1 MLIQDITTLQN
12 GSDIRGVAMEGVDD
26 EPVTLTQDMTM
37 KIAYSFGL
45 WLQEKTGK
53 EKLSIAVGRDS
64 RLTGQNLAQAAC
76 LGLVCTGNAVY
87 DCGLATTPA
96 MFMTTLDPEI
106 NCDGAVMITAS
117 HLPFNRNGIK
127 LFDKAGG
134 LNKEDI
140 AEILQQAETVETGF
154 KLGGKREDYAFIPK
168 YANNIVNII
177 RERTGEETP
186 LAGAHI
192 VVDAGNGA
200 GGFFAKLVLE
210 PLGANT
216 EGSQFLEP
224 DGHFPNH
231 IPNPEAPEAIDAIV
245 KAVQDNSA
253 DMGIIF
259 DTDVDRAAIIDEK
272 GHAINR
278 NAFIAFIAAML
289 LKQHPGTTI
298 VTDSVTSTGLTEFI
312 EGLGGKHHR
321 FKRGYKNVINE
332 AIRLNDAGVETHLA
346 METSGHGAI
355 KENYFLDDGAYLV
368 TMALIQYA
376 ELHKAGKK
384 LSDFLKDLKE
394 PAEAAEYRYKIHDE
408 HFVVYGNQVLEAFK
422 NFAENQEGWSLV
434 EPNYEGV
441 RVACDKDHG
450 NGWCLLRM
458 SLHDPILPLNIES
471 DEVGGIAKIKEGM
484 DAFLKDYDKLSC

>member
-168 YANNIVNII
+168 YASNIVNII

-245 KAVQDNSA
+245 KAVQDNNA

-394 PAEAAEYRYKIHDE
+394 PAEAAEYRYKIYDE

-471 DEVGGIAKIKEGM
+471 DEVGGIAKIKEGI